1 MSNRDQEILTAF
13 KVLGF
18 KPRNNQVEIIND
30 IVSSFLDDKKKNV
43 ILCAGT
49 GIGKSII
56 AAVVAEVLKTVA
68 ESNLSGIYLS
78 STNQLIDQYGD
89 SFKHLPEMK
98 FFRVKGARNYPC
110 QYFQDKGNKFAT
122 GEDCVKAE
130 LSDME
135 TAKYCT
141 HCKYDQNKKLINK
154 TENLITNYSYFM
166 ISKLKSE
173 HLMDRNLQ
181 VFDEAH
187 LLNETFCAQV
197 SIDASADLIEK
208 LCVLLNDLNGKADN
222 QKAELI
228 LFRKEIE
235 RKAINIGNYK
245 VKIKELLQIY
255 QSIAD
260 ICSHQAALIPDL
272 KAKNKVRKVG
282 SRFSRLGDLIV
293 SFFEHNYDHVFD
305 DTVDKQISIKPIF
318 VSDMMHL
325 LLGRYNLFM
334 SATISKDFAKT
345 TFNLNPE
352 ETAYINPAEVFP
364 KENKPIVFIGKE
376 NLNYQKM
383 KDINTYKDMAKVIQ
397 FIVEHHKNDKG
408 IVLVPSFYASRMLSN
423 AIPKSVRLFLHE
435 QGTNSAEIVEEFRK
449 HKGSGVLMSPSIFEG
464 LDFKDDESRYQIICK
479 TPYASLGDLRIKK
492 IADSYGNIYKEMTL
506 YKILQG
512 IGRSI
517 RSSEDTAVT
526 YCLDKSTETLFMS
539 SQNIWKDRYELKKS
553 N

>member
-18 KPRNNQVEIIND
+18 KPRNNQVETINNV
-30 IVSSFLDDKKKNV
+30 VSSFLDDKKKNV

-68 ESNLSGIYLS
+68 DSNLSGIYLS

-110 QYFQDKGNKFAT
+110 QYFQDKGNKFAS
-122 GEDCVKAE
+122 GEDCVKSE

-197 SIDASADLIEK
+197 SIDASVELIEK
-208 LCVLLNDLNGKADN
+208 LCTLLNDLNGKADN

-245 VKIKELLQIY
+245 TKIKELLQIY
-255 QSIAD
+255 QSITD

-293 SFFEHNYDHVFD
+293 SFFEHDYDHVFD

-352 ETAYINPAEVFP
+352 ETAYINPPEVFP

-383 KDINTYKDMAKVIQ
+383 KDNTVLDDITKIIQ
-397 FIVEHHKNDKG
+397 YIVNHHKSDKG
-408 IVLVPSFYASRMLSN
+408 LILVPSFYMSKQIVSRL
-423 AIPKSVRLFLHE
+423 PKTICVFEHK
-435 QGTNSAEIVEEFRK
+435 QGTNSADAVARFKE
-449 HKGSGVLMSPSIFEG
+449 HKGAGVLISPSIFEG

-517 RSSEDTAVT
+517 RSSDDTAVT
-526 YCLDKSTETLFMS
+526 YCLDKSTETLFRS
-539 SQNIWKDRYELKKS
+539 SQNIWLDRYDIKR
-553 N
+553 

>member
-1 MSNRDQEILTAF
+1 MANRDQEILTAF
-13 KVLGF
+13 KTLGF
-18 KPRNNQVEIIND
+18 SPRNNQVEIINNV
-30 IVSSFLDDKKKNV
+30 VSSFLDEKKKNV

-56 AAVVAEVLKTVA
+56 AAVVAEVLKVVA
-68 ESNLSGIYLS
+68 DSNLSGIYLS

-98 FFRVKGARNYPC
+98 FFRVKGARNYGC
-110 QYFQDKGNKFAT
+110 EYFQERGNKFAT
-122 GEDCVKAE
+122 GEDCVKSE

-135 TAKYCT
+135 CNKYCNK
-141 HCKYDQNKKLINK
+141 CKYDQNKKIINK

-173 HLMDRNLQ
+173 HLLDRNLQ

-187 LLNETFCAQV
+187 LLNDTFCSQV
-197 SIDASADLIEK
+197 SIDVSVDSLTK
-208 LCVLLNDLNGKADN
+208 LCENLNDLNGKADN

-228 LFRKEIE
+228 MFRKEIE
-235 RKAINIGNYK
+235 RHGIHIGNYK
-245 VKIKELLQIY
+245 AKIKELLNIY
-255 QSIAD
+255 KSVSDVAN
-260 ICSHQAALIPDL
+260 HQAALIPDL

-282 SRFSRLGDLIV
+282 SRFSRLGDLIE
-293 SFFEHNYDHVFD
+293 SFFEHDYDHIFD

-318 VSDMMHL
+318 VSDMMSL

-345 TFNLNPE
+345 TFNLAPAD
-352 ETAYINPAEVFP
+352 TAYINPEEIFP
-364 KENKPIVFIGKE
+364 KENKPIFFIGKE

-383 KDINTYKDMAKVIQ
+383 KDPQTFKDMAKVIQ
-397 FIVEHHKNDKG
+397 YIVEHHKDDKG
-408 IVLVPSFYASRMLSN
+408 IILVPSFYASRMLSQ

-435 QGTNSAEIVEEFRK
+435 QGTNSAEIVEEFRN
-449 HKGSGVLMSPSIFEG
+449 HNGSGVLMSPSIFEG

-479 TPYASLGDLRIKK
+479 TPYASLGDLRVKK
-492 IADSYGNIYKEMTL
+492 IADSYGTIYKEMTL

-526 YCLDKSTETLFMS
+526 YFLDKSSETLFKS
-539 SQNIWKDRYELKKS
+539 SQNIWVDRYDLKR
-553 N
+553 

>member
-1 MSNRDQEILTAF
+1 MLNRDQEILMAF

-18 KPRNNQVEIIND
+18 KPRNNQVEIINE
-30 IVSSFLDDKKKNV
+30 IVSAFLDDKKRNV

-68 ESNLSGIYLS
+68 DSNLSGIYLS

-122 GEDCVKAE
+122 GEDCVKTE

-141 HCKYDQNKKLINK
+141 QCKYDQNKKIINK

-187 LLNETFCAQV
+187 LLNETFCTQV
-197 SIDASADLIEK
+197 SIDASVDLLEK

-245 VKIKELLQIY
+245 TKIKELLNIY
-255 QSIAD
+255 KSIVD

-282 SRFSRLGDLIV
+282 SRFSRLAGLIT
-293 SFFEHNYDHVFD
+293 SFLEHNYDHVFD

-318 VSDMMHL
+318 VSDMMDL
-325 LLGRYNLFM
+325 LLGRFNLFM
-334 SATISKDFAKT
+334 SATISKSFAEI
-345 TFNLNPE
+345 TFNLDPAS
-352 ETAYINPAEVFP
+352 TAYINPAEVFP
-364 KENKPIVFIGKE
+364 KENKPLFFIGKQ
-376 NLNYQKM
+376 NLNYQLM
-383 KDINTYKDMAKVIQ
+383 KDPNTFKDMAKVIQ
-397 FIVEHHKNDKG
+397 FIVEHHKDEKG
-408 IVLVPSFYASRMLSN
+408 IILVPSFYASRSLS
-423 AIPKSVRLFLHE
+423 AALPKSVRLFIHE
-435 QGTNSAEIVEEFRK
+435 QGSNSGEIVEEFK
-449 HKGSGVLMSPSIFEG
+449 KYKGSGVLISPSIFEG
-464 LDFKDDESRYQIICK
+464 LDFANDQSRYQIICK

-492 IADSYGNIYKEMTL
+492 IADSYGNIYREMTL

-517 RSSEDTAVT
+517 RSAEDTAVT
-526 YCLDKSTETLFMS
+526 YCLDKSSETIFKSNL
-539 SQNIWKDRYELKKS
+539 NIWKDRYEIKT
-553 N
+553 

>member
-1 MSNRDQEILTAF
+1 MANRDQEILTAF

-18 KPRNNQVEIIND
+18 SPRNNQVEIIND
-30 IVSSFLDDKKKNV
+30 IVSAFLDGKKKNV

-56 AAVVAEVLKTVA
+56 AAVVAEVMKTVA
-68 ESNLSGIYLS
+68 TDNLSGIYLS

-98 FFRVKGARNYPC
+98 FFRVKGARNYGC
-110 QYFQDKGNKFAT
+110 EYFQERGNKYAT
-122 GEDCVKAE
+122 GEDCVKSE
-130 LSDME
+130 LSEME
-135 TAKYCT
+135 ENKYCK
-141 HCKYDQNKKLINK
+141 HCKYDQNKKIINK
-154 TENLITNYSYFM
+154 TQNLITNYSYFM

-173 HLMDRNLQ
+173 HLMERNLQ

-187 LLNETFCAQV
+187 LLNETFCSQV
-197 SIDASADLIEK
+197 SIDVSSELLDK
-208 LCVLLNDLNGKADN
+208 LCTLLNDLNGKADN
-222 QKAELI
+222 QKAELV
-228 LFRKEIE
+228 LFRKDIE
-235 RKAINIGNYK
+235 RKAVHIGNYK
-245 VKIKELLQIY
+245 AKIKELLKIY
-255 QSIAD
+255 ESVVD

-305 DTVDKQISIKPIF
+305 DTVDKQITIKPIF

-325 LLGRYNLFM
+325 LLGNYNLFM
-334 SATISKDFAKT
+334 SATISKTFAKT
-345 TFNLNPE
+345 TFNLDPAD
-352 ETAYINPAEVFP
+352 TAYINPDDVFP
-364 KENKPIVFIGKE
+364 KENKPIFFIGKE

-383 KDINTYKDMAKVIQ
+383 KDPQTFKDMAKVIQ

-408 IVLVPSFYASRMLSN
+408 IILVPSFYASKMLSN

-435 QGTNSAEIVEEFRK
+435 QGTNSGEIVESFRK
-449 HKGSGVLMSPSIFEG
+449 HTGSGVLMSPSIFEG
-464 LDFKDDESRYQIICK
+464 LDFKDDESRYQIVCK
-479 TPYASLGDLRIKK
+479 TPYASLGDLRVKK
-492 IADSYGNIYKEMTL
+492 IADSYGDIYREMTL

-512 IGRSI
+512 MGRSI

-526 YCLDKSTETLFMS
+526 YFLDKSSETLFKS
-539 SQNIWKDRYELKKS
+539 NQNIWKDRYELKK
-553 N
+553 

>member
-1 MSNRDQEILTAF
+1 MYNRDQEILMAF

-18 KPRNNQVEIIND
+18 KPRNNQVEIINNV
-30 IVSSFLDDKKKNV
+30 VSSFLDDKKKNV

-68 ESNLSGIYLS
+68 DSNLSGIYLS

-187 LLNETFCAQV
+187 LLNETFCSQV
-197 SIDASADLIEK
+197 SIDASVELIDK

-228 LFRKEIE
+228 LFRKELE
-235 RKAINIGNYK
+235 RKAIHIGNYK

-255 QSIAD
+255 QSVAD
-260 ICSHQAALIPDL
+260 VCAHQAALIPDL

-345 TFNLNPE
+345 TFNLDPA
-352 ETAYINPAEVFP
+352 ETAYINPDEVFP
-364 KENKPIVFIGKE
+364 AENKPILFVGKE
-376 NLNYQKM
+376 NLNYSKM
-383 KDINTYKDMAKVIQ
+383 QENSTYVNMCKVIDM
-397 FIVEHHKNDKG
+397 ITAHHKNEKG
-408 IVLVPSFYASRMLSN
+408 IILVPSFQTITRLLPMLPKNIKWFVHERGSN
-423 AIPKSVRLFLHE
+423 ITELVVEFKKSK
-435 QGTNSAEIVEEFRK
+435 T
-449 HKGSGVLMSPSIFEG
+449 GVLISPSIFEG
-464 LDFKDDESRYQIICK
+464 LDFVGDDSRWQIICK
-479 TPYASLGDLRIKK
+479 TPYPSLGDLRVKK
-492 IADSYGNIYKEMTL
+492 IADSYGDIYREMTL

-517 RSSEDTAVT
+517 RSKEDYAST
-526 YCLDKSTETLFMS
+526 YFLDKSSQTLFES
-539 SQNIWKDRYELKKS
+539 RLNIWKSRFVIRS
-553 N
+553 